1 MRRIWG
7 LILFCIGAGMAVKV
21 LIPTTLGL
29 LIFIVGLLVTGYHL
43 FCGC

>member
-7 LILFCIGAGMAVKV
+7 LILFCVGAGMAVKV
-21 LIPTTLGL
+21 LIPTSLGL
-29 LIFIVGLLVTGYHL
+29 LIFIIGLLVTAYHL

>member
-7 LILFCIGAGMAVKV
+7 LILFCVGAGMAVKV
-21 LIPTTLGL
+21 LIPTSLGL
-29 LIFIVGLLVTGYHL
+29 LIFIIGLLVTGYHL